1 MLESIK
7 QPSDLRSLDG
17 EELTEL
23 AAEIRDFLVRAC
35 SPRGGHLGPNLGV
48 VELTIAL
55 HRALDSPVDRIVWD
69 TGHQAYV
76 HKLLTGRQDD
86 FATLRTLGGLSGY
99 PSRSESPH
107 DVIENSHASTALGY
121 ALGLAE
127 ARRAG
132 KGEGRVVAVVGD
144 GSLTGGVALEALNLI
159 GHRKPD
165 LLVILNDNGRSYA
178 PTVGGLA
185 GHLAPLRLHP
195 GYETLKKGVEET
207 LGRVPLV
214 GEGMV
219 EAAKRVKEGAKAL
232 VAPRVVFEDL
242 GWQYAGPVDGHDL
255 AALEK
260 AIDHAKRV
268 PGPVLLHVI
277 TQKGRGYPPAE
288 EHEEDNYHS
297 LGAFDPQTGR
307 VLPRSGDEVQF
318 TQVFGQALLD
328 EARRHPELVAIS
340 AAMLGPT
347 KLTVMQQEFPE
358 RVYDVGIAEQVG
370 VTMAAGMALQG
381 LRPVCAIY
389 STFLQRA
396 FDQVMM
402 DVALHKLPVIFVLDR
417 SGITGEDGSSHHGVY
432 DVTWLREIPNLVIAS
447 PRDGNELR
455 RALATAVGHTAGPFA
470 IRFPKSTTPKLTV
483 SGPVRKDEAGRLG
496 RAHPRQGRAP
506 AGPGQAG
513 RDLRGGDPAA
523 EAGRDQRHPGRPPLG
538 QAAGPAPRRRGRRP
552 PAGRHRRGQRARRR
566 VRVGR
571 GRGPGRRGG
580 GHAAA
585 APGHPRPVPPPR
597 QARGP
602 PGRAGP
608 GRGRHRRA
616 GPQGPA
622 PPGVLT
628 RPGRD
633 HILASSPSSAARDR
647 VGVHATAAR

>member
-1 MLESIK
+1 MLESIR
-7 QPSDLRSLDG
+7 QPSDLRHLSGDQLR
-17 EELTEL
+17 EL
-23 AAEIRDFLVRAC
+23 AAEIRDFLVRAV
-35 SPRGGHLGPNLGV
+35 SARGGHLGPNLGV

-55 HRALDSPVDRIVWD
+55 HRAFDSPTDRIVWD

-76 HKLLTGRQDD
+76 HKLLTGRQAD
-86 FATLRTLGGLSGY
+86 FANLRTFGGLSGY

-132 KGEGRVVAVVGD
+132 RGEGRVVAVVGD

-185 GHLAPLRLHP
+185 GHLAPFRLHP

-214 GEGMV
+214 GDGMV

-255 AALEK
+255 GALEK
-260 AIDHAKRV
+260 AIDHAMRV
-268 PGPVLLHVI
+268 PGPVMLHVI

-288 EHEEDNYHS
+288 EHEEDKLHS
-297 LGAFDPQTGR
+297 PSGAFDPETGR
-307 VLPRSGDEVQF
+307 PLPKGGDDEVQF
-318 TQVFGQALLD
+318 TEVFGQALLD

-347 KLTVMQQEFPE
+347 KLTVMQKELPD
-358 RVYDVGIAEQVG
+358 RVFDVGIAEQVG

-396 FDQVMM
+396 FDQVIM
-402 DVALHKLPVIFVLDR
+402 DVALHRLPVIFVLDR
-417 SGITGEDGSSHHGVY
+417 SGITGPDGSSHHGVY
-432 DVTWLREIPNLVIAS
+432 
-447 PRDGNELR
+447 
-455 RALATAVGHTAGPFA
+455 
-470 IRFPKSTTPKLTV
+470 
-483 SGPVRKDEAGRLG
+483 
-496 RAHPRQGRAP
+496 
-506 AGPGQAG
+506 
-513 RDLRGGDPAA
+513 
-523 EAGRDQRHPGRPPLG
+523 
-538 QAAGPAPRRRGRRP
+538 
-552 PAGRHRRGQRARRR
+552 
-566 VRVGR
+566 
-571 GRGPGRRGG
+571 
-580 GHAAA
+580 
-585 APGHPRPVPPPR
+585 
-597 QARGP
+597 
-602 PGRAGP
+602 
-608 GRGRHRRA
+608 
-616 GPQGPA
+616 
-622 PPGVLT
+622 
-628 RPGRD
+628 
-633 HILASSPSSAARDR
+633 
-647 VGVHATAAR
+647 

>member
-1 MLESIK
+1 MSNPAYPRWVMLESIRE
-7 QPSDLRSLDG
+7 PRDLRGLDTG
-17 EELTEL
+17 QLVQL
-23 AAEIRDFLVRAC
+23 AAEIRDFLVNAVAAG
-35 SPRGGHLGPNLGV
+35 GGHLGPNLGV

-55 HRALDSPVDRIVWD
+55 HRAFDSPVDRIVWD

-76 HKLLTGRQDD
+76 HKLLTGRQAG
-86 FATLRTLGGLSGY
+86 FASLRTLGGLSGY

-132 KGEGRVVAVVGD
+132 SGDGRVVAVVGD

-232 VAPRVVFEDL
+232 VAPTVLFENL

-255 AALEK
+255 GALER
-260 AIDHAKRV
+260 AIDHARRV

-277 TQKGRGYPPAE
+277 TKKGRGYPPAE
-288 EHEEDNYHS
+288 QDEEDNLHS
-297 LGAFDPQTGR
+297 PSGAFDPLTGR
-307 VLPRSGDEVQF
+307 PLPKPGDEVAF
-318 TQVFGQALLD
+318 TEVFGQALLE

-347 KLTVMQQEFPE
+347 KLTVMAREFPE
-358 RVYDVGIAEQVG
+358 RVYDVGIAEQLA
-370 VTMAAGMALQG
+370 VTMAAGMALEG

-402 DVALHKLPVIFVLDR
+402 DVCLHRLPVVFAVDR
-417 SGITGEDGSSHHGVY
+417 SGITGPDGSSHHGVY
-432 DVTWLREIPNLVIAS
+432 DVSYLRQLPNMVVAS
-447 PRDGNELR
+447 PRDGRELR
-455 RALATAVGHTAGPFA
+455 RALATAVTHTGGPFA
-470 IRFPKSTTPKLTV
+470 IRFPRSTTPRVTM
-483 SGPVRKDEAGRLG
+483 
-496 RAHPRQGRAP
+496 
-506 AGPGQAG
+506 
-513 RDLRGGDPAA
+513 
-523 EAGRDQRHPGRPPLG
+523 
-538 QAAGPAPRRRGRRP
+538 AGPARRLKLGAFQVRSRGHEVLLLGLGKLAVTCEEAARLLRQDGISVTLIDPRWVKPLDPRLGAV
-552 PAGRHRRGQRARRR
+552 AGSHRLVVTVEDNVLAGGFGSAVGEVLAAEEVRTPLLRLGIPDQFLPHGKRDALLAELGLDAVGVAER
-566 VRVGR
+566 VRK
-571 GRGPGRRGG
+571 
-580 GHAAA
+580 AL
-585 APGHPRPVPPPR
+585 
-597 QARGP
+597 
-602 PGRAGP
+602 
-608 GRGRHRRA
+608 HRLEA
-616 GPQGPA
+616 
-622 PPGVLT
+622 
-628 RPGRD
+628 
-633 HILASSPSSAARDR
+633 
-647 VGVHATAAR
+647 

>member
-7 QPSDLRSLDG
+7 QPSDLRSLGGD
-17 EELTEL
+17 ELTEL
-23 AAEIRDFLVRAC
+23 AAEVRDFLVRALAAT
-35 SPRGGHLGPNLGV
+35 GGHLGPNLGV

-86 FATLRTLGGLSGY
+86 FANLRTLGGLSGY

-127 ARRAG
+127 AQALRSARQAPAG
-132 KGEGRVVAVVGD
+132 QGEGRVVAVVGD

-255 AALEK
+255 GALEK

-277 TQKGRGYPPAE
+277 TQKGRGYAPSE
-288 EHEEDNYHS
+288 QHEEDKHHS
-297 LGAFDPQTGR
+297 VKPFDPATGKAL
-307 VLPRSGDEVQF
+307 VKAGDEVALSK
-318 TQVFGQALLD
+318 VFGQALLE

-347 KLTVMQQEFPE
+347 YLTTMQAEFPE
-358 RVYDVGIAEQVG
+358 RVFDVGIAEQVG

-396 FDQVMM
+396 FDQVIM
-402 DVALHKLPVIFVLDR
+402 DVALHKLPVIFALDR
-417 SGITGEDGSSHHGVY
+417 AGITGPDGSSHHGVFDLTY
-432 DVTWLREIPNLVIAS
+432 LRQVPGMVVAA
-447 PRDGNELR
+447 PRDGTELR
-455 RALATAVGHTAGPFA
+455 RMLATATAHTAGPFA
-470 IRFPKSTTPKLTV
+470 IRWPTGTTPKVDFSQPLRKLKIGNWEMRSRGSVVLLLGLGSLHGACEEAARLLKQDGISVTLVDPRWVKPLDPRLGAVAGAHRLVATVEDNVLAGGFGSAVAEVLTDEEV
-483 SGPVRKDEAGRLG
+483 ATPLLRLGIPDRFLPHGKRDVLLAGLGLDAVGIAERVRKALHRL
-496 RAHPRQGRAP
+496 
-506 AGPGQAG
+506 
-513 RDLRGGDPAA
+513 
-523 EAGRDQRHPGRPPLG
+523 E
-538 QAAGPAPRRRGRRP
+538 
-552 PAGRHRRGQRARRR
+552 
-566 VRVGR
+566 
-571 GRGPGRRGG
+571 
-580 GHAAA
+580 
-585 APGHPRPVPPPR
+585 
-597 QARGP
+597 
-602 PGRAGP
+602 
-608 GRGRHRRA
+608 
-616 GPQGPA
+616 
-622 PPGVLT
+622 
-628 RPGRD
+628 
-633 HILASSPSSAARDR
+633 S
-647 VGVHATAAR
+647 

>member
-7 QPSDLRSLDG
+7 QPSDLRHLTGDQLD
-17 EELTEL
+17 EL
-23 AAEIRDFLVRAC
+23 AAEIRDFLVRAVAA
-35 SPRGGHLGPNLGV
+35 RGGHLGPNLGV
-48 VELTIAL
+48 VELTIAM
-55 HRALDSPVDRIVWD
+55 HRAFDSPVDRIVWD

-76 HKLLTGRQDD
+76 HKLLTGRQAD
-86 FATLRTLGGLSGY
+86 FANLRTLGGLSGY

-127 ARRAG
+127 ARALGSAGQASPGRA
-132 KGEGRVVAVVGD
+132 KGRVVAVVGD

-185 GHLAPLRLHP
+185 GHLAPFRLHP
-195 GYETLKKGVEET
+195 GYETLKKGVEGT

-242 GWQYAGPVDGHDL
+242 GWQYAGPVDGHDI

-260 AIDHAKRV
+260 ALDHVKRV

-277 TQKGRGYPPAE
+277 TRKGRGYPPAE
-288 EHEEDNYHS
+288 QHEEDNLHS
-297 LGAFDPQTGR
+297 LGAFDPETGR
-307 VLPRSGDEVQF
+307 VLPRSGDDVQF
-318 TQVFGQALLD
+318 TEVFGQALLD

-347 KLTVMQQEFPE
+347 KLTVMAREFPE
-358 RVYDVGIAEQVG
+358 RVFDVGIAEQVG

-402 DVALHKLPVIFVLDR
+402 DVALHRLPVIFVLDR

-432 DVTWLREIPNLVIAS
+432 DVTYLREIPNLVIAS

-455 RALATAVGHTAGPFA
+455 RALATAVAHTAGPFA
-470 IRFPKSTTPKLTV
+470 IRFPRSTTPKLTV
-483 SGPVRKDEAGRLG
+483 SGPVRKMKLG
-496 RAHPRQGRAP
+496 AWDVRT
-506 AGPGQAG
+506 
-513 RDLRGGDPAA
+513 RGGDVLLLGLGKLAVSCEEATRLLRQDGIRVTLVDPRWVKPLDPRLGAVAGAHRLVVTVEDNVLAGGFGSAVA
-523 EAGRDQRHPGRPPLG
+523 EVLSDEEVHTPLLRLGIPDQFLPHGKRDVLLAELG
-538 QAAGPAPRRRGRRP
+538 LDA
-552 PAGRHRRGQRARRR
+552 
-566 VRVGR
+566 
-571 GRGPGRRGG
+571 
-580 GHAAA
+580 
-585 APGHPRPVPPPR
+585 
-597 QARGP
+597 
-602 PGRAGP
+602 
-608 GRGRHRRA
+608 
-616 GPQGPA
+616 
-622 PPGVLT
+622 
-628 RPGRD
+628 
-633 HILASSPSSAARDR
+633 
-647 VGVHATAAR
+647 VGVAEQIRKSLHRLEA